1 MYSINKIQYTYKYY
15 IKDVEKGKNMEKT
28 ELILFLQTIKGKNVI
43 LKNSGYMACQTLVQ
57 EFDFYIKYNILMM
70 KDNKSE
76 NYMVL
81 NLERIKEIQ
90 KQESEMLV
98 TIYVNDEIETEVSIQ
113 LK

>member
-1 MYSINKIQYTYKYY
+1 
-15 IKDVEKGKNMEKT
+15 MEKT
-28 ELILFLQTIKGKNVI
+28 ELIPFLETLKGKSVI
-43 LKNSGYMACQTLVQ
+43 LKNSGYMACKTSVE

-81 NLERIKEIQ
+81 NLEKIKQIQ
-90 KQESEMLV
+90 KEENEMLV
-98 TIYVNDEIETEVSIQ
+98 TVYVDDAIETEVSIE